1 VIGWTELLY
10 CRANSF
16 EAIFGIH
23 DALPEP
29 LVLEALVWENMQNAG
44 AASIAKTCV
53 ASR

>member
-1 VIGWTELLY
+1 VVGWAELLY
-10 CRANSF
+10 CCANSF

-29 LVLEALVWENMQNAG
+29 HVVEALVRARMQNAG
-44 AASIAKTCV
+44 EASIAKTCV